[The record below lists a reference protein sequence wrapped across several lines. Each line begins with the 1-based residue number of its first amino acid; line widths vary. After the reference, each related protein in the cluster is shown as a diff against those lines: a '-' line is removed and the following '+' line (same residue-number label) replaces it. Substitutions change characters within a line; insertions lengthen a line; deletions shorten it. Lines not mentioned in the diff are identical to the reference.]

1 MRSWRRLKLLGVLA
15 MVIAMVAVLPGTA
28 FAAPPPG
35 GPQQAHYVIFTTN
48 RVPILN
54 INEVGTLTLDL
65 TGNPHSF
72 TFDWSF
78 RGITAGSPASA
89 SGTGSGSGNGNSL
102 TMNLDSISSWDM
114 PGFAQPETGKTA
126 FISRSRFSPFGS
138 VYFLTLNDFPNF
150 PHPIVAGVP
159 LIVFPTFHGPFAGH
173 GRFGGQSQFFFE
185 SSAGTGSTDISSL
198 PGSPTRTRGP
208 FSFPV
213 VRPFGI

>member
-1 MRSWRRLKLLGVLA
+1 MKLLGVLA
-15 MVIAMVAVLPGTA
+15 IVCAMVAVIPGTA
-28 FAAPPPG
+28 AAAPPAG
-35 GPQQAHYVIFTTN
+35 GPQHAHYVIFTTN

-54 INEVGTLTLDL
+54 IREVGTLTLDL

-72 TFDWSF
+72 TFDWTF

-102 TMNLDSISSWDM
+102 TLNLDTISSWNM

-126 FISRSRFSPFGS
+126 FVSRSRLSPFSS

-150 PHPIVAGVP
+150 PHPIVTGVP
-159 LIVFPTFHGPFAGH
+159 LIVFPQFHGPFAGH
-173 GRFGGQSQFFFE
+173 GRAGRFGSEFFFE

-198 PGSPTRTRGP
+198 PGAPTRTRGP
-208 FSFPV
+208 ARFPV
-213 VRPFGI
+213 IQPFGI

>member
-1 MRSWRRLKLLGVLA
+1 LLGALA
-15 MVIAMVAVLPGTA
+15 LVASMVAVLPGTA
-28 FAAPPPG
+28 FAAPPQG
-35 GPQQAHYVIFTTN
+35 GPLEAHYVIFTTN

-54 INEVGTLTLDL
+54 ISEVGTLTLDL
-65 TGNPHSF
+65 TGNPSSF
-72 TFDWSF
+72 TFDWSY

-126 FISRSRFSPFGS
+126 FLSRSRLSPFSS

-150 PHPIVAGVP
+150 PHPIVDGVP

-173 GRFGGQSQFFFE
+173 GRFRGQSQFFFE

-198 PGSPTRTRGP
+198 PGSPTRTSGP
-208 FSFPV
+208 FRFPV
-213 VRPFGI
+213 AQPFGI